1 MSHVYFKFPVRV
13 PHVPIANLLRDCL
26 RELGSPT
33 DSDDP
38 SDMASEVF
46 LVGVIAAV
54 LETDE
59 YTAEIMI
66 PFVAA
71 AAAAAA
77 NRVLALRIAAEP
89 TQPNQRSRMPTLAT
103 KSLSIG
109 TAMDKRRKPI
119 PLSSLSAPFKFCSS
133 CHAAGFMME
142 KTGQLRCQQRFRPLF
157 QKVTWTPAAQGLA
170 ALGLAALARPA
181 HIPSPSRSLT
191 PELDLKGTC

>member
-13 PHVPIANLLRDCL
+13 PHVPIANLPRDRL

-59 YTAEIMI
+59 YTAEI

-71 AAAAAA
+71 
-77 NRVLALRIAAEP
+77 RPRIA
-89 TQPNQRSRMPTLAT
+89 S
-103 KSLSIG
+103 
-109 TAMDKRRKPI
+109 
-119 PLSSLSAPFKFCSS
+119 
-133 CHAAGFMME
+133 
-142 KTGQLRCQQRFRPLF
+142 
-157 QKVTWTPAAQGLA
+157 
-170 ALGLAALARPA
+170 
-181 HIPSPSRSLT
+181 SPSVLPPNLHNRT
-191 PELDLKGTC
+191 NAPECQP